1 MRGRG
6 ELERA
11 VVEVLWRA
19 DAPYTVREVHQQ
31 LADPQPAYTTVLTV
45 LDRLARKGLVRRER
59 AGRAWRYRAASS
71 REAHIAELMREA
83 LERADDR
90 DAALV
95 QFARSITP
103 AEAAVLRASLPER
116 AAGRRA
122 GSRGRTGRDRAG

>member
-11 VVEVLWRA
+11 VVEVLWQA
-19 DAPYTVREVHQQ
+19 DAPYTVREVHQR

-103 AEAAVLRASLPER
+103 AEAAVLRASLPDSS
-116 AAGRRA
+116 AG
-122 GSRGRTGRDRAG
+122 GRTSRRGSTGRGGPG